1 MNHSFGNLTR
11 QYFLNWII
19 SGVLEAKIITQNE
32 ADKWNQE
39 LERKVDDGTFLAY
52 ITNVLV
58 SGTKP

>member
-11 QYFLNWII
+11 QYFLNWIT

-32 ADKWNQE
+32 ADRWKKE
-39 LERKVDDGTFLAY
+39 LQRKVEDGTFLAY

-58 SGTKP
+58 SATKP